1 MSSILKVD
9 EIQDTSGNNIINE
22 NADTITIGASGDTV
36 NVVGTLQ
43 NNGSGLV
50 SGITEA
56 DQWRMTADLTADA
69 DPISSNLERVDDGSF
84 GYIGSGMSVSSGT
97 WTFPSTGIYHVS
109 FTTLVS
115 GTATGDNVFIELQT
129 TTDNSTYLADGR
141 PAAGVQVSNL
151 VTPIFG
157 EIFFDVEDTTTHK
170 MRFRLLSLNSGNL
183 IRGNTDYNET
193 SFTFIR
199 LGDT

>member
-9 EIQDTSGNNIINE
+9 QLQDSGGNAIITSDGSGNVTQSK
-22 NADTITIGASGDTV
+22 A
-36 NVVGTLQ
+36 
-43 NNGSGLV
+43 
-50 SGITEA
+50 GITMA

-109 FTTLVS
+109 FTTLTS
-115 GTATGDNVFIELQT
+115 GTTANDNVFIELQT
-129 TTDNSTYLADGR
+129 TTDNSTYLADAR
-141 PAAGVQVSNL
+141 PAGGTNGTNV
-151 VTPIFG
+151 VTPIFA
-157 EIFFDVEDTTTHK
+157 EMFFDVEDTTTHK
-170 MRFRLLSLNSGNL
+170 MRFRLLSLSSGNL

>member
-9 EIQDTSGNNIINE
+9 EIQDTAGNNIINE
-22 NADTITIGASGDTV
+22 NADTVTIGKSGDTV

-43 NNGSGLV
+43 NGGTNFLQ
-50 SGITEA
+50 GITEA

-115 GTATGDNVFIELQT
+115 GTAIGDNVFIELQT
-129 TTDNSTYLADGR
+129 TTDNSTYLPDGR